1 MSINNDGSQIT
12 VAQSSD
18 ITLTS
23 PRSYTIT
30 QLFRYSTA
38 TAVSTQ
44 VVEIIDYCRT
54 TIPNL
59 QATDH
64 ADIEYEINS
73 GPQISELTL
82 LLPLAVTSSLTPTCG
97 EIQYTLLDAS
107 LAPVTNGI
115 ITLSKISNGQV

>member
-82 LLPLAVTSSLTPTCG
+82 LLPLAVTS
-97 EIQYTLLDAS
+97 
-107 LAPVTNGI
+107 
-115 ITLSKISNGQV
+115 